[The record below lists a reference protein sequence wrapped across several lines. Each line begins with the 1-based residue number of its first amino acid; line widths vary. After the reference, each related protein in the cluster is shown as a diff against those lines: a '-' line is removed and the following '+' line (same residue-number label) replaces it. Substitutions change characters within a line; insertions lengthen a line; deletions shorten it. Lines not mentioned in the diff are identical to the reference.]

1 MKDGLSD
8 LAEAAA
14 VVTETSIE
22 SAEISGAGERL
33 VKKTAGQMDTIDQ
46 SVSKAEKVVK
56 GLEHKSQD
64 ITSIL
69 RVINGIADQTNLL
82 ALNAAIE
89 AARAGEYGRG
99 FSVVAEEVRKLAVQS
114 ADSAKEIETLIHE
127 IVKEIHTSLG
137 MLESVNHEVKSGLQL
152 TDETEKSFRDISAKT
167 NQIAGELQNMNA
179 TVEQLSAGSQEVS
192 NASEDIAAVS
202 RQSAAGIQDIA
213 ASAEEQLASMEEIS
227 SSAVTLEKMAE
238 ELRELTKRF
247 KISF

>member
-1 MKDGLSD
+1 M
-8 LAEAAA
+8 
-14 VVTETSIE
+14 
-22 SAEISGAGERL
+22 GA
-33 VKKTAGQMDTIDQ
+33 IDQ
-46 SVSKAEKVVK
+46 SVSKAEQVVQ
-56 GLEHKSQD
+56 GLELKSQD

-114 ADSAKEIETLIHE
+114 ADSAKEIESLIHE

-152 TDETEKSFRDISAKT
+152 TDETEKASGTFPLK
-167 NQIAGELQNMNA
+167 QIRLLGELQNMNA

-202 RQSAAGIQDIA
+202 RQSAAKHSGHRGF
-213 ASAEEQLASMEEIS
+213 S
-227 SSAVTLEKMAE
+227 
-238 ELRELTKRF
+238 
-247 KISF
+247 